1 VTAALS
7 NATPLSRAEVEEASL
22 SALQRTLASN
32 RFLPFPPPGMH
43 DVGDGDFR
51 AIGAEFLGHF
61 VRYGELRPTE
71 AVLDIGCG
79 LGRMAIPLT
88 QYLQAP
94 QGRYH
99 GVDIVASAIAWNT
112 DAITSVYPNFTFAHL
127 DAQNDLYN
135 PGGTVAPDKIALP
148 VAAESVDLAVMT
160 SVFTHLDRAAADA
173 YLREVRRV
181 LRPGGRL
188 LATLFLIDD
197 ATRAALGATE
207 NRLRFDLDK
216 GGPHYIAD
224 PEHPLAAV
232 AFDRDYFLGRAAA
245 AGLAPR
251 RPIVPGFWSGRASG
265 VYQDL
270 AVLQPKPGARP

>member
-1 VTAALS
+1 VTAALT
-7 NATPLSRAEVEEASL
+7 NATPLGRAELDDAAL
-22 SALQRTLASN
+22 SALQRHLATN
-32 RFLPFPPPGMH
+32 RFLPVPPPGMH

-61 VRYGELRPTE
+61 VRYGELKPAET
-71 AVLDIGCG
+71 VLDIGCG

-88 QYLQAP
+88 QYLVAP

-112 DAITSVYPNFTFAHL
+112 DAICSVYSNFTFAHL
-127 DAQNDLYN
+127 DVQNGLYN
-135 PGGTVAPDKIALP
+135 PGGKLASDKVKLP
-148 VAAESVDLAVMT
+148 VAAESVDLVVMT

-188 LATLFLIDD
+188 LATLFLIDE
-197 ATRAALGATE
+197 ATRAALNARD
-207 NRLRFDLDK
+207 NRLRFDLDQ
-216 GGPHYIAD
+216 GGPQYIAD

-232 AFDRDYFLGRAAA
+232 AFDRDYFLARAAA
-245 AGLAPR
+245 AGLVPR

-270 AVLQPKPGARP
+270 AVLQPKPGVRP

>member
-1 VTAALS
+1 MTAALT
-7 NATPLSRAEVEEASL
+7 NATPLARAEFDDAAL
-22 SALQRTLASN
+22 GALQRHLATN
-32 RFLPFPPPGMH
+32 RFLPVPPPGMH

-61 VRYGELRPTE
+61 VRYGELRPSET
-71 AVLDIGCG
+71 VLDIGCG

-94 QGRYH
+94 EGAYH

-112 DAITSVYPNFTFAHL
+112 DAIASVYPNFSFAHL
-127 DAQNDLYN
+127 DVQNDLYN
-135 PGGTVAPDKIALP
+135 PGGKLASDKVKLP
-148 VAAESVDLAVMT
+148 VAAESVDLVVMT
-160 SVFTHLDRAAADA
+160 SVFTHLGRAAADA

-188 LATLFLIDD
+188 LATLFLIDE
-197 ATRAALGATE
+197 ATRAALNAHD
-207 NRLRFDLDK
+207 NRLRFDLDQ
-216 GGPHYIAD
+216 GGPQYIAD
-224 PEHPLAAV
+224 PDHPLAAV
-232 AFDRDYFLGRAAA
+232 AFDRDYFLARAAA
-245 AGLAPR
+245 AGLVPR
-251 RPIVPGFWSGRASG
+251 RPLVPGFWSGRASG

>member
-1 VTAALS
+1 MTAALA
-7 NATPLSRAEVEEASL
+7 NKAGLGRAELDEAAL
-22 SALQRTLASN
+22 SALQRTLATN
-32 RFLPFPPPGMH
+32 RFLPAPPPGMH

-61 VRYGELRPTE
+61 VRYGELRPSET
-71 AVLDIGCG
+71 VLDIGCG

-94 QGRYH
+94 EGAYR

-127 DAQNDLYN
+127 DVQNDLYN
-135 PGGTVAPDKIALP
+135 PGGKVASDAVTLP
-148 VAAESVDLAVMT
+148 VAAESCDLVTMT
-160 SVFTHLDRAAADA
+160 SVFTHLDRAATDA

-197 ATRAALGATE
+197 ATRAALKAAD
-207 NRLRFDLDK
+207 NRLKFDLDK
-216 GGPHYIAD
+216 GGPQYAAD
-224 PEHPLAAV
+224 PAHPLAAV
-232 AFDRDYFLGRAAA
+232 AFERDYFLGRAAA
-245 AGLAPR
+245 AGLVPR

>member
-1 VTAALS
+1 MTAAMAKPS
-7 NATPLSRAEVEEASL
+7 PLGRAELDDAAL
-22 SALQRTLASN
+22 SALQRTLAGN
-32 RFLPFPPPGMH
+32 RFLPVPPPGMH

-61 VRYGELRPTE
+61 VRYGELRPSET
-71 AVLDIGCG
+71 VLDIGCG

-88 QYLQAP
+88 QYLLAP
-94 QGRYH
+94 QGAYH

-135 PGGTVAPDKIALP
+135 PGGTIAPDKIALP
-148 VAAESVDLAVMT
+148 VAAESVDLVVMT

-173 YLREVRRV
+173 YLSEVRRV

-188 LATLFLIDD
+188 LATLFLIDE
-197 ATRAALGATE
+197 ATRAALGAHE
-207 NRLRFDLDK
+207 NRLRFDLER

-224 PEHPLAAV
+224 PAHPLAAV
-232 AFDRDYFLGRAAA
+232 AFDRDYFLDRAAR
-245 AGLAPR
+245 AGLVPR

-270 AVLQPKPGARP
+270 AVLQPRPGARP

>member
-1 VTAALS
+1 MTAAI
-7 NATPLSRAEVEEASL
+7 ADTMSRAELEEAGL
-22 SALQRTLASN
+22 SALQRTLATN
-32 RFLPFPPPGMH
+32 RFLPVPPPGMH

-61 VRYGELRPTE
+61 VRYGELTPTE
-71 AVLDIGCG
+71 TVLDIGCG

-94 QGRYH
+94 RGRYH

-127 DAQNDLYN
+127 DVQNDLYN
-135 PGGTVAPDKIALP
+135 PGGRVASDAVGLP
-148 VAAESVDLAVMT
+148 VASESCDLVTMT

-197 ATRAALGATE
+197 ATRAALKAAE
-207 NRLRFDLDK
+207 NRLKFDLDS
-216 GGPHYIAD
+216 GGPKYAAD

-232 AFDRDYFLGRAAA
+232 AFDRDYFLGRAAS
-245 AGLAPR
+245 AGLVPR
-251 RPIVPGFWSGRASG
+251 KPVVPGFWSGRASG

-270 AVLQPKPGARP
+270 VVLQPKPGARP